1 MLDSSVIDSLPD
13 IFLELDSRA
22 KVTRY
27 YGGGKDD
34 PLLDPNDMVG
44 KKVSD
49 LWPLDIAKLTLRK
62 VRRALTDR
70 TDCKFDIKLSKD
82 EQAQFYEVRLL
93 VRGFNRVLTILRPV
107 SAPTSASI
115 PDIASD
121 RLAVDTLTGLAKRE
135 VFLAQLEYMLSDA
148 NLRGRGLATVCVD
161 IDGFSKLNKTLGRD
175 VGDAVLKEATKRIK
189 EQLRGSDSFT
199 RLGSDEFMLVIADVE
214 TKDHIHHVSDR
225 VRTAFKE
232 SFEYQGH
239 CIDVTPSIGIA
250 LYPGDGKE
258 PETLVENA
266 RMALNEARMHGQN
279 VSEFYSSTMRFRALK
294 RFDDRSEL
302 QWAVERDQ
310 LRLRYQ
316 PRVNIETGE
325 IDGMEALLR
334 WQHPIRGELTPD
346 QFLSLAEA
354 SGSMPN
360 IGNWVLNTACT
371 DANFWSEQGLHLPVS
386 VNLSRSEF
394 GNSGLIDVVRQ
405 ALEALPAPN
414 LLELEIAESMLMKN
428 ERAYNITQ
436 KLKELGVNL
445 VVDDFGA
452 EFSSPS
458 RLIRFPIDAIK
469 IGGTL
474 LEGVSNTAQKQ
485 SVCSALIAMSR
496 ELGLTVVGVGV
507 ENSGQLDF
515 LKSKGCKSIQGLLL
529 SEPLMAD
536 DVLEFME
543 NYDPKTFN
551 ASEILAH
558 NAA

>member
-1 MLDSSVIDSLPD
+1 MLDSSVIESLPD

-22 KVTRY
+22 KITRY

-34 PLLDPNDMVG
+34 PLLIPEDLVG
-44 KKVSD
+44 KKVAEI
-49 LWPLDIAKLTLRK
+49 WPLDIAKLTLRK

-70 TDCKFDIKLSKD
+70 TDCKFDIRLTKG
-82 EQAQFYEVRLL
+82 EQSQFYEVRLL
-93 VRGFNRVLTILRPV
+93 VRGFNRVLTILRPIAEP
-107 SAPTSASI
+107 SRSKI
-115 PDIASD
+115 PDIAAD

-148 NLRGRGLATVCVD
+148 SLRGRGLATVCVD
-161 IDGFSKLNKTLGRD
+161 IDGFSKLNKSLGRD
-175 VGDAVLKEATKRIK
+175 VGDAVLREATKRIK

-214 TKDHIHHVSDR
+214 TRDHINHVSDR
-225 VRTAFKE
+225 VRTAFGDP
-232 SFEYQGH
+232 FEYQGH
-239 CIDVTPSIGIA
+239 SIQVTPSIGIA

-258 PETLVENA
+258 PDTLVENA
-266 RMALNEARMHGQN
+266 RMALNEARMHGDS
-279 VSEFYSSTMRFRALK
+279 VSEFYSPTMRFRALK

-302 QWAVERDQ
+302 QWAVEREQ

-316 PRVNIETGE
+316 PRVNIETGQ

-346 QFLSLAEA
+346 QFLTLAEA

-360 IGNWVLNTACT
+360 IGNWVINTACA
-371 DANFWSEQGLHLPVS
+371 DASEWAIQGHQLPVS
-386 VNLSRSEF
+386 VNLSQSEF
-394 GNSGLIDVVRQ
+394 AHSGLLDVVRQ
-405 ALEALPAPN
+405 ALTTLPGPGI
-414 LLELEIAESMLMKN
+414 LELEIAESMLMKN

-436 KLKELGVNL
+436 KLKELGVSL

-452 EFSSPS
+452 GFSSPS

-469 IGGTL
+469 IGGEL
-474 LEGVSNTAQKQ
+474 MQGVADASQSQ

-496 ELGLTVVGVGV
+496 ELGLNVIGVGV
-507 ENSGQLDF
+507 ETSGQLDF
-515 LKSKGCKSIQGLLL
+515 LKAKGCKSIQGLLL
-529 SEPLMAD
+529 SEPLKSDQVFEFLD
-536 DVLEFME
+536 D
-543 NYDPKTFN
+543 YDPKAFN
-551 ASEILAH
+551 AADILSH